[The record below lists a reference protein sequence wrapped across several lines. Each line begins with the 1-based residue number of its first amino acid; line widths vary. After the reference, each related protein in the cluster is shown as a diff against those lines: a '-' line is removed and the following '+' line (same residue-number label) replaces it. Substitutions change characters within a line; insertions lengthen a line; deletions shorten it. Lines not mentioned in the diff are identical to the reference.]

1 MPHTPSTFKALSA
14 GLVLGAVGATAVG
27 VLADGDPTTDTVPR
41 ALPYEGIVELD
52 GQPINASGENA
63 LWIEFALYDAADL
76 TTPVY
81 TQRNPVDVYMGR
93 FTTTIGPNGEH
104 GTSIASVVQAADNLM
119 LGMTLLG
126 DPDDDADDTRLSN
139 LQQLHATAFS
149 LWTTSATDLSVASD
163 MTVGSNAMVGS
174 NLTVGAHVTVGGDV
188 TLQGGQLDSTT
199 GVVGLGGNTV
209 VTGSDFVLGTDDG
222 RTTGLRTQQRALVHD
237 IDDTLTLNYRGDF
250 EGGTQINS
258 DTQITGNLTVNGTAQ
273 INGGTLKPEYHVTS
287 TTYLNTI
294 DLDMDRIEE
303 LCGDRGGCT
312 VR

>member
-1 MPHTPSTFKALSA
+1 DH
-14 GLVLGAVGATAVG
+14 
-27 VLADGDPTTDTVPR
+27 
-41 ALPYEGIVELD
+41 
-52 GQPINASGENA
+52 
-63 LWIEFALYDAADL
+63 YD
-76 TTPVY
+76 
-81 TQRNPVDVYMGR
+81 
-93 FTTTIGPNGEH
+93 E
-104 GTSIASVVQAADNLM
+104 
-119 LGMTLLG
+119 
-126 DPDDDADDTRLSN
+126 ADDTRLSN
-139 LQQLHATAFS
+139 LQQLHATSFS

-312 VR
+312 VRLGMTRWERDTQTAAANRMYALYYSASDRRWRMSTDAHGQIGDGINSHLVEIYDTCYLTEKLYVSRQDRGDNGTGMKLLVWDGYSGSNRTCELTFID